1 MRRFALP
8 LTIIA
13 SSLVACSSN
22 PDEYTSVYVSPHK
35 YRDYTCE
42 EIAIDVAGIN
52 KKLGATYK
60 EAKAEHNKD
69 VALTTA
75 GVIIFP
81 ALLFL
86 DGDELDLERYGH
98 LKGEA
103 EALRAAAELKNCDI
117 VMMSE

>member
-1 MRRFALP
+1 MIRIVAIS
-8 LTIIA
+8 IITA
-13 SSLVACSSN
+13 SMLASCSSN
-22 PDEYTSVYVSPHK
+22 PDKYTSVYVSPHK

-42 EIAIDVAGIN
+42 EIAVDVEGIN
-52 KKLGATYK
+52 KKLAATY
-60 EAKAEHNKD
+60 EAAKFEHDKD

-81 ALLFL
+81 TLLFL

-103 EALRAAAELKNCDI
+103 EALRAAAELKDCNI
-117 VMMSE
+117 MMMPE